1 MTYANSL
8 ASTFLVGY
16 HLTIIKNGR
25 QFKTFETHHSNAK
38 SEDDQVTNKSQLDD
52 QLIRV
57 IVDSVP
63 SSSMISNAGTEMS
76 FQLPIGESAQFIQM
90 FQKLDNFMLH
100 NTIESYG
107 ISVTTME
114 EVFQIVAR
122 EKEEH
127 SPDVNTDVIEESETA
142 RSYRIP
148 VNTKEKA
155 FKRHVQ
161 ALFAKRAKN
170 FKRDRKAW

>member
-1 MTYANSL
+1 MHNHQAANTS
-8 ASTFLVGY
+8 
-16 HLTIIKNGR
+16 
-25 QFKTFETHHSNAK
+25 K
-38 SEDDQVTNKSQLDD
+38 SID
-52 QLIRV
+52 QLIRA

-76 FQLPIGESAQFIQM
+76 FRLPIGESAQFIQM
-90 FQKLDNFMLH
+90 FKQLDDLMLH

-122 EKEEH
+122 EKDEH
-127 SPDVNTDVIEESETA
+127 NSSGLDRTVTEESKST
-142 RSYRIP
+142 RSYNIP
-148 VNTKEKA
+148 VNTKEQA
-155 FKRHVQ
+155 FKRHVK